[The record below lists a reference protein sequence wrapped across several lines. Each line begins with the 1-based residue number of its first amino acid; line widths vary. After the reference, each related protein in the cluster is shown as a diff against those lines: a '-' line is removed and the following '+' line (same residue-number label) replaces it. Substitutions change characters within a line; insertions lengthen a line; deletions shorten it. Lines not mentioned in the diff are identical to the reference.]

1 MANMFPSR
9 CAVVLLCSV
18 VAEAT
23 MGTLCIDSAS
33 HLPDMDGF
41 GHDTRPDT
49 YAVIHSKNGNG
60 AADIMCQTMPFSDAV
75 IGSGSEI
82 DVGLSS
88 LVNNNNNPVY
98 NVCCDWKWM
107 ESAHGVTIWDMDI
120 LPPGDYIGWASLE
133 DLHPGTQTLS
143 LGDTGASVTIT
154 FTVKS
159 PAPPPAPHPPGFS
172 RVCKN
177 TCRHSGQD
185 HWSEG
190 SDGKCKDG
198 GPGSMFVWPNPCE
211 LGTDCAD
218 CGVRFVQSSLTSE
231 PLAEPTAAPAR
242 GFVVLASASVGLAA
256 VAVVLIALAR
266 RGTFAKAT
274 TAPVLV

>member
-1 MANMFPSR
+1 MFPSR
-9 CAVVLLCSV
+9 CAVVLLCSA

-33 HLPDMDGF
+33 HLPDKDGF
-41 GHDTRPDT
+41 GHDTRPDS

-60 AADIMCQTMPFSDAV
+60 AADIMCQTMPVSDTV

-82 DVGLSS
+82 DSLSG

-143 LGDTGASVTIT
+143 LGNTGASVTIT

-159 PAPPPAPHPPGFS
+159 PAPPPAPHLVIS
-172 RVCKN
+172 L
-177 TCRHSGQD
+177 T
-185 HWSEG
+185 
-190 SDGKCKDG
+190 
-198 GPGSMFVWPNPCE
+198 
-211 LGTDCAD
+211 
-218 CGVRFVQSSLTSE
+218 SSLTSE

>member
-1 MANMFPSR
+1 MFPSR

-60 AADIMCQTMPFSDAV
+60 AADIMCQTMPVSDTV

-82 DVGLSS
+82 DSLSG

-107 ESAHGVTIWDMDI
+107 ESAHGVTIWDVDF
-120 LPPGDYIGWASLE
+120 LPPGEYIGWASLE

-159 PAPPPAPHPPGFS
+159 PAPPPAPHL
-172 RVCKN
+172 V
-177 TCRHSGQD
+177 
-185 HWSEG
+185 
-190 SDGKCKDG
+190 
-198 GPGSMFVWPNPCE
+198 
-211 LGTDCAD
+211 
-218 CGVRFVQSSLTSE
+218 SSLTSE